1 MGYGRTTLNGIQ
13 PAAAAVDRFVLSTHM
28 VVGTYGAP
36 ANAAMP
42 EADTARHVTI
52 TKTFDGAADVAG
64 TITVTG
70 TDLSG
75 RTLTEILTPSA
86 VDATLVT
93 GTKWFK
99 TVTAVAGTGTPPWS
113 IVAGNDTITVGCAAD
128 AIIAEGSGVL
138 HGIQINTTAAG
149 AITVSDAA
157 GTIAV
162 LPSNVA
168 VGTFYQWDVNWTG
181 WLRVVMVAA
190 SNITV
195 LHTGSRPRTYSM

>member
-1 MGYGRTTLNGIQ
+1 MGYDRTNLSGIQ
-13 PAAAAVDRFVLSTHM
+13 PAVADVDRFVVSTHM

-42 EADTARHVTI
+42 ESNTARKVTI
-52 TKTFDGAADVAG
+52 TRTFDGAADVAG

-70 TDLSG
+70 TNLLG
-75 RTLTEILTPSA
+75 QTITEILTPSA

-99 TVTAVAGTGTPPWS
+99 TVTAVSGTGTPGWS

-149 AITVSDAA
+149 AITVSDAS

-162 LPSNVA
+162 LPAAVA
-168 VGTFYQWDVNWTG
+168 EGTFYEWDVNWTG

-190 SNITV
+190 SNVTV
-195 LHTGSRPRTYSM
+195 LHSGSRPSSYSK